1 MCIGIMKRIL
11 VPLDGSSESEAA
23 LGEAFDLFPEGKI
36 HAFHVV
42 QVTEFPQD
50 PNKSAYELAV
60 EKGREILTRADEIA
74 GKHGRGIETAITEG
88 HAAKTIVR
96 YAEENDIDHIVM
108 GSTGRS
114 GAVRVL
120 LGSVAES
127 VARRAPCSVVIV
139 REDQR

>member
-1 MCIGIMKRIL
+1 MKRVL

-23 LGEAFDLFPEGKI
+23 LRESFDLFPEGEI

-42 QVTEFPQD
+42 QITEFPED
-50 PNKSAYELAV
+50 PTKSAYEFAT
-60 EKGREILTRADEIA
+60 EKGEGILERAAEIA
-74 GKHGRGIETAITEG
+74 AEHDRDIETQMEEG
-88 HAAKTIVR
+88 NAAKTIVR

-114 GAVRVL
+114 GIPRVL

-127 VARRAPCSVVIV
+127 VTRRAPCSVVIV
-139 REDQR
+139 RDS